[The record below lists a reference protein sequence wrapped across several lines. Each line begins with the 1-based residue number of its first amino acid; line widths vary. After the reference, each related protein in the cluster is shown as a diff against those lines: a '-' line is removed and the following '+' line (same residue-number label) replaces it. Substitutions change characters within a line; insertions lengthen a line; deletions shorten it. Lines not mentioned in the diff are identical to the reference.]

1 MSKEIDVV
9 RLIDMALKEKKC
21 NMIMLVLPNHMKTV
35 YPALKKAT
43 LMTSKGRE
51 IITQCVLD
59 STLRKKG
66 AQSIHT
72 KLLLQMAAK
81 RGNILWAPT
90 YSEAMNTVLD
100 KVMMVGID
108 GGSKAGTKMMA
119 ACGSMNST
127 HTAYASAT
135 KVLGQDKNDQK
146 YQAMLEVTL
155 QCVEAYINRNKSKPK
170 ELIVFMNSSPG
181 DQINLYQ
188 ENYSQKLVQRV
199 Q

>member
-1 MSKEIDVV
+1 
-9 RLIDMALKEKKC
+9 
-21 NMIMLVLPNHMKTV
+21 
-35 YPALKKAT
+35 
-43 LMTSKGRE
+43 
-51 IITQCVLD
+51 
-59 STLRKKG
+59 
-66 AQSIHT
+66 
-72 KLLLQMAAK
+72 MAAK